1 MQKTAVSLIALTA
14 SAAPAAAQN
23 TETSEGE
30 TDSRTTIVVT
40 GESFVGD
47 EVVSANKDG
56 GDILTTPQAISV
68 VEDDFIDALN
78 LRTMSEALNY
88 TSGVRSQSFGSDTR
102 IEYYQIRGFR
112 NILWR
117 RRGPSANARSVI
129 GAAIPSPKNS
139 RGPSPLSSTSTACD
153 RAWWG
158 WPMRRP
164 PRVSLT
170 ISWISI
176 MCFG

>member
-14 SAAPAAAQN
+14 SAAPAAAQT
-23 TETSEGE
+23 TETPEDKA
-30 TDSRTTIVVT
+30 DSRTTIVVT

-78 LRTMSEALNY
+78 LRTVSEALNY
-88 TSGVRSQSFGSDTR
+88 TSGVRSQSFGNDTR

-112 NILWR
+112 NENLYKDGLVLTKFR
-117 RRGPSANARSVI
+117 RLPVVDHSGRRDRSSGSAE
-129 GAAIPSPKNS
+129 GAVVGA
-139 RGPSPLSSTSTACD
+139 L
-153 RAWWG
+153 
-158 WPMRRP
+158 RR
-164 PRVSLT
+164 
-170 ISWISI
+170 W
-176 MCFG
+176 